1 MSTGAL
7 FYDEMSKTTGVGVSD
22 WVILERM
29 LAQWWHL
36 VAFMKA
42 MNLLH
47 QVMHAVYYHRIAMA
61 IKLPRKVGTF
71 CIIVVLIVAL
81 AAAGTI
87 RSE

>member
-1 MSTGAL
+1 MP
-7 FYDEMSKTTGVGVSD
+7 FEIDD
-22 WVILERM
+22 HVIHWGNKGKIILGR
-29 LAQWWHL
+29 QNP
-36 VAFMKA
+36 VACTVTVF
-42 MNLLH
+42 LDL
-47 QVMHAVYYHRIAMA
+47 QYHWMRSESHWCIAMA

>member
-1 MSTGAL
+1 
-7 FYDEMSKTTGVGVSD
+7 
-22 WVILERM
+22 
-29 LAQWWHL
+29 
-36 VAFMKA
+36 MKA